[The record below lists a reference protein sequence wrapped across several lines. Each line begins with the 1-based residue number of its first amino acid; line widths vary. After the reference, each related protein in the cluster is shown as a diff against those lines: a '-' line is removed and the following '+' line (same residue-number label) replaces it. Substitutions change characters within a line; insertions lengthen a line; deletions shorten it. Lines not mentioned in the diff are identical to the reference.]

1 MIILRNVGLIKNSHL
16 PRENRSL
23 VTTSILL
30 TTVPKLVFFTTH
42 LHFVTTMGLQEGKFA
57 YKAVRPHDNEERKD
71 VKNISSIDEEEAS
84 ETSRLILDSRASTWQ
99 AVANMTSFVQGV
111 GTLALPYAVFKG
123 GLATVLGFPL
133 FALVHWYT
141 GKVMI
146 DCVYDENDA
155 EITEHKTIVG
165 DDKTQIASKMKS
177 RVRDNYSELGKVLWP
192 RYGGVILDAF
202 QSLDLSI
209 LGVSYLISCGSL
221 MANALPKAGLTE
233 AMWASIVAALVLPS
247 TFLKDLA
254 CVAWQSLLSITSLMT
269 MVSVLIWYTVTH
281 YSTINLTDVLF
292 WDTEGAL
299 VALGLVIS
307 SYCVYSILI
316 PVEESMTDPSKFGSA
331 LGISLSL
338 AAIFKVL
345 FSLCGFL
352 SFPHATDEVIGNN
365 FPLGAPRIIVAVV
378 YVIYVIFSYTL
389 VIFPVFQS
397 LDDSRLAS
405 AVTSYIP
412 FFIWSAT
419 TRFLV
424 VFTTLFLAVVV
435 PHFALLTAFVGSLAL
450 PFLEYIVPCLVHLK
464 LKWRELKPLQLAAD
478 GTIVVMGVLATVFG
492 AYCSGKA
499 LIIEMTKQNL

>member
-1 MIILRNVGLIKNSHL
+1 
-16 PRENRSL
+16 
-23 VTTSILL
+23 
-30 TTVPKLVFFTTH
+30 
-42 LHFVTTMGLQEGKFA
+42 MGLQEGKFA
-57 YKAVRPHDNEERKD
+57 YKAVRPHNNEERQSI
-71 VKNISSIDEEEAS
+71 KNVSSTDEEDAS

-123 GLATVLGFPL
+123 GLATILGFPL
-133 FALVHWYT
+133 FALIHWYT

-146 DCVYDENDA
+146 DCIYDDNAA
-155 EITEHKTIVG
+155 EITVHKTTVG
-165 DDKTQIASKMKS
+165 HDKTQVASKIKS
-177 RVRDNYSELGKVLWP
+177 RVRHNYSELGKILWP

-202 QSLDLSI
+202 QSLDLLI
-209 LGVSYLISCGSL
+209 LGVSYLISSGSL
-221 MANALPKAGLTE
+221 MAHSLPKAGLTA
-233 AMWASIVAALVLPS
+233 AMWASIVAALVLPF
-247 TFLKDLA
+247 TFVKDLA
-254 CVAWQSLLSITSLMT
+254 CVAWQSLLSITSLVI

-281 YSTINLTDVLF
+281 YSTINFTDVLF

-316 PVEESMTDPSKFGSA
+316 PVEESMADPSKFGTA

-352 SFPHATDEVIGNN
+352 SFSHATDEVIGNN
-365 FPLGAPRIIVAVV
+365 FPLGAPRTIVGVV
-378 YVIYVIFSYTL
+378 YALYVIFSYTL

-397 LDDSRLAS
+397 LDGSRLAS
-405 AVTSYIP
+405 AVTSRIP
-412 FFIWSAT
+412 FFIWSVT
-419 TRFLV
+419 TRFVV
-424 VFTTLFLAVVV
+424 VFSTLFLAVVV
-435 PHFALLTAFVGSLAL
+435 PHFALLTAFVGSLTL

-478 GTIVVMGVLATVFG
+478 GTIVVLGALATVFG

-499 LIIEMTKQNL
+499 LVIEMTKQSIN

>member
-1 MIILRNVGLIKNSHL
+1 
-16 PRENRSL
+16 
-23 VTTSILL
+23 
-30 TTVPKLVFFTTH
+30 
-42 LHFVTTMGLQEGKFA
+42 MGLMEGKFA
-57 YKAVRPHDNEERKD
+57 YKTLKPHDHEEREN
-71 VKNISSIDEEEAS
+71 VKNVSSTDEEEGR
-84 ETSRLILDSRASTWQ
+84 ETSRLILESEASTWQ

-123 GLATVLGFPL
+123 GIATIIGFPL

-146 DCVYDENDA
+146 DCIYDDNGV
-155 EITEHKTIVG
+155 EITEHKRIVIH
-165 DDKTQIASKMKS
+165 DKTQTAAKKKS
-177 RVRDNYSELGKVLWP
+177 RVRGNYSELGKVLWP
-192 RYGGVILDAF
+192 RYGGVILDAL
-202 QSLDLSI
+202 QSLDLLI

-221 MANALPKAGLTE
+221 MAHALPKAGLTE
-233 AMWASIVAALVLPS
+233 AMWASIVAAVVLPS
-247 TFLKDLA
+247 TFVKDLA
-254 CVAWQSLLSITSLMT
+254 CVAWQSLLSITSLFT
-269 MVSVLIWYTVTH
+269 MVSVQIWYTVTKS
-281 YSTINLTDVLF
+281 STINFRDVLF

-316 PVEESMTDPSKFGSA
+316 PVELSMADPPKFGSA

-352 SFPHATDEVIGNN
+352 SFSHATDEVIGNN
-365 FPLGAPRIIVAVV
+365 FPLGAPRTIVSVV
-378 YVIYVIFSYTL
+378 YVMYVIFSYTL
-389 VIFPVFQS
+389 VIYPVFQS
-397 LDDSRLAS
+397 LDGSRLAS
-405 AVTSYIP
+405 AVTSFIP

-424 VFTTLFLAVVV
+424 VFITLFLAVMV
-435 PHFALLTAFVGSLAL
+435 PHFALLIAFVGSLAL

-464 LKWRELKPLQLAAD
+464 LKWYELKPVQVAAD
-478 GTIVVMGVLATVFG
+478 VTIAVMGVLATVFG

-499 LIIEMTKQNL
+499 LIIEMTK

>member
-1 MIILRNVGLIKNSHL
+1 
-16 PRENRSL
+16 
-23 VTTSILL
+23 
-30 TTVPKLVFFTTH
+30 
-42 LHFVTTMGLQEGKFA
+42 MGFQEGQFA
-57 YKAVRPHDNEERKD
+57 YKAVKPYNNDEIKN
-71 VKNISSIDEEEAS
+71 VKNGSSIDEEEAC

-123 GLATVLGFPL
+123 GLATILGFPL

-146 DCVYDENDA
+146 DCIYEDNCA
-155 EITEHKTIVG
+155 ELTEHKTIVG
-165 DDKTQIASKMKS
+165 HDTTQIASKMKS
-177 RVRDNYSELGKVLWP
+177 RVRDNYSQLGQVLWP
-192 RYGGVILDAF
+192 RYGGVILDAL

-221 MANALPKAGLTE
+221 MAHSLPKAGLTE

-247 TFLKDLA
+247 TFLSDLA
-254 CVAWQSLLSITSLMT
+254 CVAWQSLLSITSLIT

-292 WDTEGAL
+292 WDTEGAF

-316 PVEESMTDPSKFGSA
+316 PVEESMADPSKFGSA

-345 FSLCGFL
+345 FSLCGFV
-352 SFPHATDEVIGNN
+352 SFSHATDEVIGNN
-365 FPLGAPRIIVAVV
+365 FPLGASRIMVSVV

-397 LDDSRLAS
+397 LDGSRLAS
-405 AVTSYIP
+405 VVTSRIP
-412 FFIWSAT
+412 FFFWSAT

-435 PHFALLTAFVGSLAL
+435 PHFALLTSFVGSLAL
-450 PFLEYIVPCLVHLK
+450 PFLEYVVPCLVHLK
-464 LKWRELKPLQLAAD
+464 LKWCELKPTQVAAD
-478 GTIVVMGVLATVFG
+478 GTIVVMGVLVTVFG

-499 LIIEMTKQNL
+499 LVIEMTEQRR

>member
-1 MIILRNVGLIKNSHL
+1 
-16 PRENRSL
+16 
-23 VTTSILL
+23 
-30 TTVPKLVFFTTH
+30 
-42 LHFVTTMGLQEGKFA
+42 MGLQEGKFA
-57 YKAVRPHDNEERKD
+57 YKAVKPHNDEERQGM
-71 VKNISSIDEEEAS
+71 KNVSSIDEDVS

-123 GLATVLGFPL
+123 GLATILGFPL
-133 FALVHWYT
+133 FASIHWYT

-146 DCVYDENDA
+146 DCIYDDNCA
-155 EITEHKTIVG
+155 EITEHKTVVER
-165 DDKTQIASKMKS
+165 DKTQIASKIKS
-177 RVRDNYSELGKVLWP
+177 RVRDNYSELGKILWP

-202 QSLDLSI
+202 QSLDLLI

-221 MANALPKAGLTE
+221 MAHSLPKSGLTE
-233 AMWASIVAALVLPS
+233 AMWASIVAALVLPF
-247 TFLKDLA
+247 TFVKNLA
-254 CVAWQSLLSITSLMT
+254 CVAWQSLLSIMSLIT

-281 YSTINLTDVLF
+281 YSTINSTDVLF

-316 PVEESMTDPSKFGSA
+316 PVEESMADPSKFGTA

-338 AAIFKVL
+338 ATIFKVL

-352 SFPHATDEVIGNN
+352 SFSNATDEVIGNN
-365 FPLGAPRIIVAVV
+365 FPLGAPRTIVGIV

-389 VIFPVFQS
+389 VILPVFQS
-397 LDDSRLAS
+397 LDGFRLAF
-405 AVTSYIP
+405 AVTCRIP

-424 VFTTLFLAVVV
+424 VFTTLFVAIVV

-464 LKWRELKPLQLAAD
+464 LKWRQLKPLQIATD
-478 GTIVVMGVLATVFG
+478 GTVVVMGALATVFG
-492 AYCSGKA
+492 VYCSGRA
-499 LIIEMTKQNL
+499 LIIEMTKQSINWQRFLSVNFGFVLIKSGIAVRV

>member
-1 MIILRNVGLIKNSHL
+1 
-16 PRENRSL
+16 
-23 VTTSILL
+23 
-30 TTVPKLVFFTTH
+30 
-42 LHFVTTMGLQEGKFA
+42 MGLQEGKFT
-57 YKAVRPHDNEERKD
+57 YKTLKPHDHEEREN
-71 VKNISSIDEEEAS
+71 VKNASGVDEEEAR
-84 ETSRLILDSRASTWQ
+84 ETSRLILDSRASTWH

-123 GLATVLGFPL
+123 GIATIISFPL

-146 DCVYDENDA
+146 ECVYDDNCV
-155 EITEHKTIVG
+155 EITEHNAIVS
-165 DDKTQIASKMKS
+165 DNKTQIEAKKKS

-192 RYGGVILDAF
+192 RYGGVILDAL
-202 QSLDLSI
+202 QSLDLLI

-221 MANALPKAGLTE
+221 MAHALPKAGLTE
-233 AMWASIVAALVLPS
+233 ATWASIVVAVVLPS
-247 TFLKDLA
+247 TFVKDLA
-254 CVAWQSLLSITSLMT
+254 CVAWQSLLSIMSLFT

-281 YSTINLTDVLF
+281 SSTTNFKDVLF

-316 PVEESMTDPSKFGSA
+316 PVEESMADSSKFGSA

-352 SFPHATDEVIGNN
+352 SFSQATDEVIGNN
-365 FPLGAPRIIVAVV
+365 FPLGAPRTIVSVV

-389 VIFPVFQS
+389 VIYPVFQS
-397 LDDSRLAS
+397 LDSSRLAS
-405 AVTSYIP
+405 AVISFIP

-424 VFTTLFLAVVV
+424 VFVTLFLAVVV

-464 LKWRELKPLQLAAD
+464 LKWCDLKPLQVAAD

-499 LIIEMTKQNL
+499 LIIEMTKQNIY

>member
-1 MIILRNVGLIKNSHL
+1 
-16 PRENRSL
+16 
-23 VTTSILL
+23 
-30 TTVPKLVFFTTH
+30 
-42 LHFVTTMGLQEGKFA
+42 MGLMEGKFA
-57 YKAVRPHDNEERKD
+57 YKTLKPHDHEEREN
-71 VKNISSIDEEEAS
+71 VKNVSSTDEEEAR
-84 ETSRLILDSRASTWQ
+84 ETSRLILESEASSWQ

-123 GLATVLGFPL
+123 GIATIIGFPL

-146 DCVYDENDA
+146 DCIYDDNGV
-155 EITEHKTIVG
+155 EITEHKRIVIR
-165 DDKTQIASKMKS
+165 DKTQTAAKKKS
-177 RVRDNYSELGKVLWP
+177 RVRGNYSELGKVLWP
-192 RYGGVILDAF
+192 RYGGVILDAL
-202 QSLDLSI
+202 QSLDLLI

-221 MANALPKAGLTE
+221 MAHALPKAGLTE
-233 AMWASIVAALVLPS
+233 AMWASIVAAVVLPS
-247 TFLKDLA
+247 TFVKDLA
-254 CVAWQSLLSITSLMT
+254 CVAWQSLLSITSLFT
-269 MVSVLIWYTVTH
+269 MVSVQIWYTVTKS
-281 YSTINLTDVLF
+281 STINFRDVLF

-316 PVEESMTDPSKFGSA
+316 PVELSMADPPKFGSA

-352 SFPHATDEVIGNN
+352 SFSHATDEVIGNN
-365 FPLGAPRIIVAVV
+365 FPLGAPRTIVSVV
-378 YVIYVIFSYTL
+378 YVMYVIFSYTL
-389 VIFPVFQS
+389 VIYPVFQS
-397 LDDSRLAS
+397 LDGSRLAS
-405 AVTSYIP
+405 AVTSFIP

-424 VFTTLFLAVVV
+424 VFITLFLAVMV
-435 PHFALLTAFVGSLAL
+435 PHFALLIAFVGSLAL

-464 LKWRELKPLQLAAD
+464 LKWYELKPVQVAAD
-478 GTIVVMGVLATVFG
+478 VTIAVMGVLATVFG

-499 LIIEMTKQNL
+499 LIIEMTK

>member
-1 MIILRNVGLIKNSHL
+1 
-16 PRENRSL
+16 
-23 VTTSILL
+23 
-30 TTVPKLVFFTTH
+30 
-42 LHFVTTMGLQEGKFA
+42 MGLMEGKFA
-57 YKAVRPHDNEERKD
+57 YKTLKSHDHEEREN
-71 VKNISSIDEEEAS
+71 VKKADSIDEEEARH

-123 GLATVLGFPL
+123 GVATIIGFPL

-146 DCVYDENDA
+146 NCIYEDDCD
-155 EITEHKTIVG
+155 EITGHEKFVG
-165 DDKTQIASKMKS
+165 HDKKQIAAKRKS
-177 RVRDNYSELGKVLWP
+177 RVRDKYSEFGKVLWP
-192 RYGGVILDAF
+192 RYGGMFLDAL
-202 QSLDLSI
+202 QSLDLLI

-221 MANALPKAGLTE
+221 MAHALPKAGLTE
-233 AMWASIVAALVLPS
+233 AMWASIIAAVVLPS
-247 TFLKDLA
+247 TFIKNLA
-254 CVAWQSLLSITSLMT
+254 CVAWQSLLSIASLTT
-269 MVSVLIWYTVTH
+269 MVSVMIWYTVTH

-307 SYCVYSILI
+307 SYCLYSILI
-316 PVEESMTDPSKFGSA
+316 PVEESLEDPSKFGSA
-331 LGISLSL
+331 LAISLSL
-338 AAIFKVL
+338 AAIFKTL

-352 SFPHATDEVIGNN
+352 SFSRATDEVVGNN
-365 FPLGAPRIIVAVV
+365 FQLGAPRTIASVV

-389 VIFPVFQS
+389 VIYPVFHSIDGSQ
-397 LDDSRLAS
+397 LAS
-405 AVTSYIP
+405 TVTSFIP
-412 FFIWSAT
+412 IFIWSAT

-424 VFTTLFLAVVV
+424 VFTTLFIAVVV

-464 LKWRELKPLQLAAD
+464 LKWRELKPLQVVVD
-478 GTIVVMGVLATVFG
+478 GTIVIMGILATVFG

-499 LIIEMTKQNL
+499 LIIEMTKQNIN

>member
-1 MIILRNVGLIKNSHL
+1 
-16 PRENRSL
+16 
-23 VTTSILL
+23 
-30 TTVPKLVFFTTH
+30 
-42 LHFVTTMGLQEGKFA
+42 MGLMEGKFA
-57 YKAVRPHDNEERKD
+57 YKTLKPHDHEEREN
-71 VKNISSIDEEEAS
+71 VKNVSSTDEEEAR
-84 ETSRLILDSRASTWQ
+84 ETSRLILESEASTWQ

-123 GLATVLGFPL
+123 GIATIIGFPL

-146 DCVYDENDA
+146 DCIYDDNGV
-155 EITEHKTIVG
+155 EITEHKRIVIR
-165 DDKTQIASKMKS
+165 DKTQTAAKKKS
-177 RVRDNYSELGKVLWP
+177 RVRGNYSELGKVLWP
-192 RYGGVILDAF
+192 RYGGVILDAL
-202 QSLDLSI
+202 QSLDLLI

-221 MANALPKAGLTE
+221 MAHALPKAGLTE
-233 AMWASIVAALVLPS
+233 AMWASIVAAVVLPS
-247 TFLKDLA
+247 TFVKDLA
-254 CVAWQSLLSITSLMT
+254 CVAWQSLLSITSLFT
-269 MVSVLIWYTVTH
+269 MVSVQIWYTVTKS
-281 YSTINLTDVLF
+281 STINFRDVLF

-316 PVEESMTDPSKFGSA
+316 PVELSMADPPKFGSA

-352 SFPHATDEVIGNN
+352 SFSHATDEVIGNN
-365 FPLGAPRIIVAVV
+365 FPLGAPRTIVSVV
-378 YVIYVIFSYTL
+378 YVMYVIFSYTL
-389 VIFPVFQS
+389 VIYPVFQS
-397 LDDSRLAS
+397 LDGSRLAS
-405 AVTSYIP
+405 AVTSFIP

-424 VFTTLFLAVVV
+424 VFITLFLAVMV
-435 PHFALLTAFVGSLAL
+435 PHFALLIAFVGSLAL

-464 LKWRELKPLQLAAD
+464 LKWYELKPVQVAAD
-478 GTIVVMGVLATVFG
+478 VTIAVMGVLATVFG

-499 LIIEMTKQNL
+499 LIIEMTK

>member
-1 MIILRNVGLIKNSHL
+1 
-16 PRENRSL
+16 
-23 VTTSILL
+23 
-30 TTVPKLVFFTTH
+30 
-42 LHFVTTMGLQEGKFA
+42 MGLQEGKFA
-57 YKAVRPHDNEERKD
+57 YKAVKPHNDEEREN
-71 VKNISSIDEEEAS
+71 VKNVSSIDEEAVC
-84 ETSRLILDSRASTWQ
+84 ETSRLILDNRASTWK
-99 AVANMTSFVQGV
+99 AIANMTSFVQGV

-123 GLATVLGFPL
+123 GLATILGFPL

-146 DCVYDENDA
+146 DSIYDDNCA
-155 EITEHKTIVG
+155 ETTEHKTIVG
-165 DDKTQIASKMKS
+165 DDKTQIASKMRS

-221 MANALPKAGLTE
+221 LAHSLPKAGLTE

-247 TFLKDLA
+247 TFVNDLA
-254 CVAWQSLLSITSLMT
+254 CVAWQSLLSITSLIT
-269 MVSVLIWYTVTH
+269 MVSVLIWYTVTQ

-292 WDTEGAL
+292 WDTEGAF

-316 PVEESMTDPSKFGSA
+316 PVEESMADPSKFGSA

-352 SFPHATDEVIGNN
+352 SFSHATDEVIGNN
-365 FPLGAPRIIVAVV
+365 FPLGAPRTIVSVV
-378 YVIYVIFSYTL
+378 YVMYVIFSYTL

-397 LDDSRLAS
+397 LDGSRLAS
-405 AVTSYIP
+405 AVTSRIP

-464 LKWRELKPLQLAAD
+464 LKWRELKPLQVAAD
-478 GTIVVMGVLATVFG
+478 GTIVVMGVLATAFG

-499 LIIEMTKQNL
+499 LVIEMTGQNTK

>member
-1 MIILRNVGLIKNSHL
+1 
-16 PRENRSL
+16 
-23 VTTSILL
+23 
-30 TTVPKLVFFTTH
+30 
-42 LHFVTTMGLQEGKFA
+42 MGLMEGKFA
-57 YKAVRPHDNEERKD
+57 YKTLKPHDHEEREN
-71 VKNISSIDEEEAS
+71 VKNVSSTDEEEGR
-84 ETSRLILDSRASTWQ
+84 ETSRLILESEASTWQ

-123 GLATVLGFPL
+123 GSATIIGFPL

-146 DCVYDENDA
+146 DCIYDDNGV
-155 EITEHKTIVG
+155 EITEHKRIVIH
-165 DDKTQIASKMKS
+165 DKTQTAAKKKS

-192 RYGGVILDAF
+192 RYGGVILDAL
-202 QSLDLSI
+202 QSLDLLI

-221 MANALPKAGLTE
+221 MAHALPKAGLTE
-233 AMWASIVAALVLPS
+233 AMWVSIVAAVVLPS
-247 TFLKDLA
+247 TFVKDLA
-254 CVAWQSLLSITSLMT
+254 CVAWQSLLSITSLFT
-269 MVSVLIWYTVTH
+269 LVSVQIWYTVTKS
-281 YSTINLTDVLF
+281 STINFRDVLF

-316 PVEESMTDPSKFGSA
+316 PVELSMANPPKFGSA

-352 SFPHATDEVIGNN
+352 SFSHATDEVIGNN
-365 FPLGAPRIIVAVV
+365 FPLGAPRTIVSVV
-378 YVIYVIFSYTL
+378 YVMYVIFSYTL
-389 VIFPVFQS
+389 VIYPVFQS
-397 LDDSRLAS
+397 LDGSRLAS
-405 AVTSYIP
+405 AVTSFIP

-424 VFTTLFLAVVV
+424 VFITLFLAVMV
-435 PHFALLTAFVGSLAL
+435 PHFALLIAFVGSLAL

-464 LKWRELKPLQLAAD
+464 LKWYELKPVQVAAD
-478 GTIVVMGVLATVFG
+478 VTIAVMGVLATVFG

-499 LIIEMTKQNL
+499 LIIEMTK